1 MEYLGVEIQANLDFL
16 HCCYEISTGDS
27 VNNNWRRRRHFP
39 VGPDDQHGRR
49 ILTEVHQP
57 INQWLP
63 FTVYLQTGS
72 KIREQF
78 NQQLL
83 KVYSLKYTQY
93 SKPRLKWTCLYQIDA
108 DSEVIFI
115 PPGF

>member
-16 HCCYEISTGDS
+16 HCCYEISIGDS

-39 VGPDDQHGRR
+39 VGPDDQRGQR

-83 KVYSLKYTQY
+83 KVYSLKSTQY
-93 SKPRLKWTCLYQIDA
+93 SKPRL
-108 DSEVIFI
+108 
-115 PPGF
+115 